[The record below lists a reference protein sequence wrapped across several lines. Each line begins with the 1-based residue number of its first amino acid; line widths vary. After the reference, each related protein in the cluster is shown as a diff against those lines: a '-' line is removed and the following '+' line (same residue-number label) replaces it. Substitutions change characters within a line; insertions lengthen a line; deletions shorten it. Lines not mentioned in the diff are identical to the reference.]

1 MYQDSKNHQNQ
12 KADCQILY
20 KKYGFEQ
27 ISVRKNYYND
37 DDAIIMNK
45 IL

>member
-1 MYQDSKNHQNQ
+1 MLEVNEKNTP
-12 KADCQILY
+12 AILLY